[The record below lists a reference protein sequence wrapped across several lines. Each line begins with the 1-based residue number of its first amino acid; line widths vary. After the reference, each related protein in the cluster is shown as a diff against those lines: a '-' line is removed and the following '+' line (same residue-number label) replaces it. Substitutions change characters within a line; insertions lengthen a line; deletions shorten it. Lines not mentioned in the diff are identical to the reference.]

1 MTGETLSNSA
11 MWVGVLAN
19 LQFLQETVQSDFFKS
34 LVLVTGPILGILVS
48 PKAGVMIDRHAKKT
62 VMMWSSLVQLVS
74 ASLQVA
80 AMYLHSLPLMVFGL
94 LVLNAAN
101 SFYLPTLNSVIPMV
115 VPQSVLVRANAAFTN
130 VVTVTR
136 IAATGIAGI
145 LLTLLPLYGMYL
157 LAVLLFA
164 IMFGIRYMLV
174 FQEEVRDGK
183 RENGNQISFFEVF
196 SLLRT
201 IPALILLVVSGTLVF
216 LFLGGFNL
224 LILKFS
230 EVQQDAALK
239 GILYTVEGIS
249 ILIGGTLTKRL
260 FSGGDLL
267 RRNVMLLSGVAL
279 ALFCMHFAGSKWF
292 VISGFALFGLTL
304 GMWLPTNGAIPQ
316 IIVPATIRGRY
327 FAFQGMWNR
336 SIFQFALVLTGAL
349 LDLIGLPM
357 YMLVLSSVM
366 LAGFLSL
373 YAVAELRNIRVMTPA
388 ETDKQL
394 EASA

>member
-48 PKAGVMIDRHAKKT
+48 PKAGVLIDRYAKKT
-62 VMMWSSLVQLVS
+62 VIMWSSLVQLMS
-74 ASLQVA
+74 AGLQVA
-80 AMYLHSLPLMVFGL
+80 AMYFHSLPLMVFGL

-101 SFYLPTLNSVIPMV
+101 SFYLPTLNSVIPLL
-115 VPQSVLVRANAAFTN
+115 VPKQELVRANAVFTN

-145 LLTLLPLYGMYL
+145 LLTLLPLYEMYL

-164 IMFGIRYMLV
+164 IMFGIRYLLV
-174 FQEEVRDGK
+174 FHEKKRDVKQG
-183 RENGNQISFFEVF
+183 NGNKLSFFEVF

-201 IPALILLVVSGTLVF
+201 IPALILLMVSGTLVF

-230 EVQQDAALK
+230 EMQQDAALK

-267 RRNVMLLSGVAL
+267 RRNVLLLSGVAL
-279 ALFCMHFAGSKWF
+279 ALFFMHFAASRWF
-292 VISGFALFGLTL
+292 VISGFALFGLIL

-316 IIVPATIRGRY
+316 IIVPEAIRGRY

-336 SIFQFALVLTGAL
+336 AIFQFALVLTGTL
-349 LDLIGLPM
+349 LDLIGLSM
-357 YMLVLSSVM
+357 HMLVLASVM
-366 LAGFLSL
+366 LFGFLAL
-373 YAVAELRNIRVMTPA
+373 YTIAQVRNIRVTAPV

-394 EASA
+394 GASA